1 MVRRSS
7 RKPGFVSRPAHRSWA
22 YVPAALFWIVL
33 AWIRYGLLGVL
44 AVVGG
49 GIGLTLIVMWRAGRF
64 RRRIPGG

>member
-1 MVRRSS
+1 M
-7 RKPGFVSRPAHRSWA
+7 
-22 YVPAALFWIVL
+22 PAALFWIVL